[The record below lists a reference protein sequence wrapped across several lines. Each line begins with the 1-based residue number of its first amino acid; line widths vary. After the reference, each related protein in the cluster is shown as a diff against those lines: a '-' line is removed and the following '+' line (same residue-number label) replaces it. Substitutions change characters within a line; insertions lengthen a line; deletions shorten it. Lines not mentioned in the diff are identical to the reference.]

1 MAAVRSIHTS
11 VFLRRP
17 FFDRMQLAS
26 KPKLVRHAWVEACV
40 SEGRRVDEGQY
51 SVTAL
56 HVPLVERLQKKNT
69 PTSGQQGRERSR
81 DQRVLGLPSSAFD
94 APCISHCSTVL
105 TVLSI
110 VLIVRDTN

>member
-1 MAAVRSIHTS
+1 MHGMTQLHCSEHQHGCCAQHSHVRISQKAI
-11 VFLRRP
+11 
-17 FFDRMQLAS
+17 FDRMQLAS

-69 PTSGQQGRERSR
+69 PTSGQQGRGTLARPTCPWYP
-81 DQRVLGLPSSAFD
+81 VI
-94 APCISHCSTVL
+94 CV
-105 TVLSI
+105 
-110 VLIVRDTN
+110 